1 MRETSSGDVM
11 RGHHEGSREGNIMR
25 SRHGETAGY
34 TMRGTGSGTPRGDSK
49 EETPRGKKHHPGKP
63 GGNNL
68 RRCHE
73 ENIKGDSHV
82 GNLRGTVRGFS
93 EGISGECA
101 MRGH

>member
-1 MRETSSGDVM
+1 MG
-11 RGHHEGSREGNIMR
+11 GHHEGRREGNIMR
-25 SRHGETAGY
+25 SRHGGTVGY

-49 EETPRGKKHHPGKP
+49 EETPQGKKHHPGKP
-63 GGNNL
+63 GGNIL
-68 RRCHE
+68 RRSHE
-73 ENIKGDSHV
+73 ENIKGNSHV

>member
-1 MRETSSGDVM
+1 M

-25 SRHGETAGY
+25 SCHGETVGY

-49 EETPRGKKHHPGKP
+49 EETPRGKKNHPGKP

-68 RRCHE
+68 RSH
-73 ENIKGDSHV
+73 ENIKGNSHV

-93 EGISGECA
+93 EGISVGCA

>member
-1 MRETSSGDVM
+1 M
-11 RGHHEGSREGNIMR
+11 
-25 SRHGETAGY
+25 GETVGY

-49 EETPRGKKHHPGKP
+49 EETLRGKKHHPGKP

-68 RRCHE
+68 RRSHE
-73 ENIKGDSHV
+73 ENFKGNSHV
-82 GNLRGTVRGFS
+82 GILRGTVRGFS

>member
-1 MRETSSGDVM
+1 M

-25 SRHGETAGY
+25 SRHGGTVGY
-34 TMRGTGSGTPRGDSK
+34 TMRGTGTGTPRGDSK

-63 GGNNL
+63 GGNIL
-68 RRCHE
+68 RRSHE
-73 ENIKGDSHV
+73 ENIKGNSHV

-93 EGISGECA
+93 EGVSVGCA

>member
-1 MRETSSGDVM
+1 MGQTV
-11 RGHHEGSREGNIMR
+11 
-25 SRHGETAGY
+25 GY

-49 EETPRGKKHHPGKP
+49 EETLRGKKHHPGKP

-73 ENIKGDSHV
+73 ENFTGNGHV
-82 GNLRGTVRGFS
+82 GILGTVRGFS

>member
-1 MRETSSGDVM
+1 M

-25 SRHGETAGY
+25 SCHGETVGY

-63 GGNNL
+63 GGNIL
-68 RRCHE
+68 RRSHE
-73 ENIKGDSHV
+73 ENIKGNSHV

-93 EGISGECA
+93 EGISGGCA

>member
-1 MRETSSGDVM
+1 MRAAVKGTSRGDAM
-11 RGHHEGSREGNIMR
+11 
-25 SRHGETAGY
+25 GETVGY

-73 ENIKGDSHV
+73 ENIKGNSHV